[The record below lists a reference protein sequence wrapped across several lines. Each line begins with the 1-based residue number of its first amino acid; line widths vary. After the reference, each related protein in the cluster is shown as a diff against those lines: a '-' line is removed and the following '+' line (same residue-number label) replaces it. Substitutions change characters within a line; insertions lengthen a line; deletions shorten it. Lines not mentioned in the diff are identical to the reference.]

1 MSDTALYFEIYK
13 RILQDIQKGE
23 YPENTP
29 LPAER
34 YLCDKYH
41 VSRSTIRQSLLLLK
55 DAEVVYSV
63 QGNGTFIKPQVFT
76 QPLTN
81 FYSFTD
87 TLKSS
92 NILIHNDIEDYR
104 VISANAS
111 LSKKTGYPEG
121 TSFHRIV
128 RLRSAKEYPLM
139 LETTFL
145 PVSRF
150 IKLDMNAL
158 KAGSLY
164 DYLRTRYSFHVDR
177 AEETFHPIMPLPEE
191 KRLLSM
197 PVGTPCILLE
207 RFSYEENMLIEYT
220 KSIVRGDKYV
230 FHIDLKNQEP

>member
-29 LPAER
+29 LPAAR